1 MVGGKDF
8 SREAFSFQRGVFA
21 LGGKVLA
28 ADGPLSGGIAKCQV
42 CYKAWLQKT
51 TRFGSLV
58 KSMVKG
64 NWVLF

>member
-28 ADGPLSGGIAKCQV
+28 TDGPLGGGVAKYNV
-42 CYKAWLQKT
+42 CYKA
-51 TRFGSLV
+51 
-58 KSMVKG
+58 
-64 NWVLF
+64 

>member
-8 SREAFSFQRGVFA
+8 SCEAFSFQWGVLA

-28 ADGPLSGGIAKCQV
+28 TDGPLSGGIAKYQV

-51 TRFGSLV
+51 TWFSSLV
-58 KSMVKG
+58 E
-64 NWVLF
+64 L

>member
-8 SREAFSFQRGVFA
+8 SREAFSFQRCVFA

-28 ADGPLSGGIAKCQV
+28 TDGPLGGGVAKYNV
-42 CYKAWLQKT
+42 CYKAWLQET